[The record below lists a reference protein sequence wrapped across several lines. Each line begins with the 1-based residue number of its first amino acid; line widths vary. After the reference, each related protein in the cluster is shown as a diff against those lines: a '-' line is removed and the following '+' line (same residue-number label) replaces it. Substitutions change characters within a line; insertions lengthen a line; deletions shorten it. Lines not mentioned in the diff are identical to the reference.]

1 MRVLITSANFML
13 GGTETYS
20 VTVAE
25 QLERLGHPTRLHAG
39 NATAQG
45 RELAASRGL
54 QLTVGDDAAPDRV
67 DVVLAQDAASA
78 YALASRRSDL
88 RQVFVVHG
96 LMRYEHPPAGLRPSL
111 PVVVLNDRIGARAA
125 ALSPRPEIVRLR
137 QPIDI
142 ERFRPRRPS
151 RSRAR
156 RVLALGNYLD
166 ADRVRMLEEA
176 CGDLGLEL
184 AHVGIRS
191 TPNAAPQEAIADADI
206 VVGYGRAVLEAMA
219 MGRAAYVWDRGGGD
233 GWVTPESYPA
243 FEADGFSGA
252 ATDAVIDAGRLRAD
266 FAAYRPELGPIGYD
280 LVRSHHS
287 AAKHAEA
294 LVRLLEAGG
303 PPDPELTPTSE
314 TALEALALL
323 VRAEARASNRAGQL
337 EAECRLKA
345 EELQAVREGAA
356 AEHELAVAER
366 EKRLAAEREAEA
378 VIGSRTWRLTA
389 PLRRAAVR
397 RRG

>member
-1 MRVLITSANFML
+1 
-13 GGTETYS
+13 
-20 VTVAE
+20 
-25 QLERLGHPTRLHAG
+25 
-39 NATAQG
+39 
-45 RELAASRGL
+45 
-54 QLTVGDDAAPDRV
+54 
-67 DVVLAQDAASA
+67 
-78 YALASRRSDL
+78 
-88 RQVFVVHG
+88 
-96 LMRYEHPPAGLRPSL
+96 
-111 PVVVLNDRIGARAA
+111 
-125 ALSPRPEIVRLR
+125 
-137 QPIDI
+137 
-142 ERFRPRRPS
+142 
-151 RSRAR
+151 
-156 RVLALGNYLD
+156 VLALGNYLD

-176 CGDLGLEL
+176 CGDLDLEL

-303 PPDPELTPTSE
+303 PPDPEVTHTSE